1 MVSHFPSLAG
11 LLASRLL
18 SLPCPWLLRLSRP
31 RIAYVWGIA
40 SGSLLT
46 KASPASKFAGGSI
59 SLPLDGCRMCGVL
72 AVLFV
77 GPCLTWSFRAGL
89 FCRAVPDMVIPF
101 MFAVVVITSVV
112 GFTAAVGV
120 WEDDN
125 EVLR

>member
-18 SLPCPWLLRLSRP
+18 VLYATTWSAVAAMSMAVTALAPE
-31 RIAYVWGIA
+31 IAYVWGIA

-59 SLPLDGCRMCGVL
+59 SLPLDGC
-72 AVLFV
+72 
-77 GPCLTWSFRAGL
+77 PCLTWSFRAGL